1 MENGGNAKVNAI
13 FEGFLNV
20 AKPTQSAN
28 GQERER
34 FIRDKYERRKF
45 YDAMAFDKC
54 SQMESERGVDE
65 VVSDVNQRRLSAS
78 RTPSDAAR
86 KRVEERAARTH
97 ASPRGSATTNIKS
110 PSSAPATVTKSAPSP
125 APAVDLLDFGDFD
138 SVEATSA
145 VQASGGSVAPSSVP
159 QASPNS
165 NEPAL
170 DLFANMTTED
180 IAQEQQPSQSQQS
193 SQLQQKKMT
202 ADDIMSMFN
211 TPAVGQ
217 QNPMFPSNGINVSM
231 MNGMHPQQMAMM
243 NGMVPPQQQQMGG
256 MMNGMMNPHQQQMGG
271 MMNGGMMNPQQQMQM
286 MQMNGMNPQ
295 QQMQMMQ
302 MQNMMGQ
309 MNMGMM
315 GGQGMGGSGGNN
327 NMTMMQQ
334 QQQGGGGMPQMNA
347 MTMGQQAHNMM
358 GHQAQQLQPQQ
369 QQQEPSKQQQQRG
382 GTNHQAF
389 ADFAS
394 FGR

>member
-45 YDAMAFDKC
+45 YDAKAFDKC
-54 SQMESERGVDE
+54 SQMVSERGVDE

-97 ASPRGSATTNIKS
+97 ASPRGSATTTIKS
-110 PSSAPATVTKSAPSP
+110 PSTPATVTKSAPSP

-145 VQASGGSVAPSSVP
+145 VHASGGTTSSVP

-180 IAQEQQPSQSQQS
+180 IVQEQQPSQSQQS
-193 SQLQQKKMT
+193 SQPQQKKMT

-217 QNPMFPSNGINVSM
+217 QNPMFPSNGIN
-231 MNGMHPQQMAMM
+231 GMHPQQMAMM

-256 MMNGMMNPHQQQMGG
+256 MMNGMMMNPPQQQQMGG

-309 MNMGMM
+309 MNMGML